1 MTLRRHSPAAA
12 LLALGLVAA
21 PLAAQQPAQQAAAAP
36 PASLMGT
43 RGVLHTD
50 LSGVEGKYNKLA
62 EALAAKYDY
71 RPAAGVRSTGEVLA
85 HVAAAN
91 FMIANSWGAPAP
103 AGVDPMAVSKLTDAA
118 QIQDALKKS
127 FAHLHG
133 ALNAV
138 PEAELDKG
146 VKLFGRD
153 LTVRAAQMLLLNH
166 MHEHLGQLIAY
177 SRASGVVP
185 PWSTGG

>member
-1 MTLRRHSPAAA
+1 MTLRRTTPAAA
-12 LLALGLVAA
+12 LLALGLLAA
-21 PLAAQQPAQQAAAAP
+21 PLAAQQAAQQAAPASP
-36 PASLMGT
+36 PAAQMGT

-62 EALAAKYDY
+62 EALAGKYDY

-91 FMIANSWGAPAP
+91 FMIASSWGAQLP
-103 AGVDPMAVSKLTDAA
+103 AGVDPAAISKLTDAA

-127 FAHLHG
+127 FAHLHA
-133 ALNAV
+133 ALNVV

-153 LTVRAAQMLLLNH
+153 FTVRAAQFLTLNH

-177 SRASGVVP
+177 ARASGVVP
-185 PWSTGG
+185 PWSAG